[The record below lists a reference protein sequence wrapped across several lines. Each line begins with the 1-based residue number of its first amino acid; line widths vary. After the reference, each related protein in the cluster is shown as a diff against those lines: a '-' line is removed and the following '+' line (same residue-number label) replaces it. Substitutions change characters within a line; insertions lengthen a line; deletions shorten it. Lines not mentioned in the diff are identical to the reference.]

1 LQRDYTRI
9 APPTQSVEDSSLDL
23 LVTEGVNPRT
33 ADLDRLDLESALR
46 KLNDEDALVPAAV
59 RNEIPGIAHAV
70 RLAEASLRANGR
82 LIYVGAG
89 TSGRLGCLDASE
101 VPPTFG
107 MEPGVV
113 VGVIAGGDRALRD
126 SVEGAEDSPE
136 EGAAALAELDVSARD
151 TVCRIAASGRTPFVI
166 GALAEA
172 RRRGARTIGLSNHRP
187 CGLEAHADVMI
198 VPHVGPEAI
207 SGSTR
212 LKSGTSQKL
221 VLNMISTLAM
231 VRLGKTYGNLM
242 VDLRPTNKKLRHRA
256 QRLVAEVTGCT
267 REEADQLIDAAGG
280 KAKTAMLMGLAGLDS
295 TRAEALLEAAGG
307 RLREALDQARGGA
320 A

>member
-1 LQRDYTRI
+1 MTPL
-9 APPTQSVEDSSLDL
+9 TQSVETPSLDA

-33 ADLDRLDLESALR
+33 TDLDRLDVESALLR
-46 KLNDEDALVPAAV
+46 LNDEDALVPAAV
-59 RNEIPGIAHAV
+59 RDEIPAIARAV
-70 RLAEASLRANGR
+70 RLAEASLRAGGR

-101 VPPTFG
+101 IPPTFG
-107 MEPGVV
+107 MEPGIV
-113 VGVIAGGDRALRD
+113 VGVIAGGDGALRN
-126 SVEGAEDSPE
+126 SVEGAEDSPA
-136 EGAAALAELDVSARD
+136 EGAAALAQLDVSECD
-151 TVCRIAASGRTPFVI
+151 TVCGIAASGRTPFVL

-172 RRRGARTIGLSNHRP
+172 RRRGARTVGLSNHRP
-187 CGLEAHADVMI
+187 CELEPHADVMI

-242 VDLRPTNKKLRHRA
+242 VDLRPTNEKLRQRA
-256 QRLVAEVTGCT
+256 RRLVIAVTGCPGD
-267 REEADQLIDAAGG
+267 EADRLIDAAGG
-280 KAKTAMLMGLAGLDS
+280 RAKTAMLMGLTGLDAA
-295 TRAEALLEAAGG
+295 RAEVLLAAAGG
-307 RLREALDQARGGA
+307 RLREALEQARGGDG
-320 A
+320 

>member
-1 LQRDYTRI
+1 MQRDYTRN
-9 APPTQSVEDSSLDL
+9 ALPTQSADVSSLDS
-23 LVTEGVNPRT
+23 LVTEEVNPRT
-33 ADLDRLDLESALR
+33 ADLDRLDVESALLR
-46 KLNDEDALVPAAV
+46 LNEEDALVPAAV
-59 RNEIPGIAHAV
+59 RNEIPAIARAV
-70 RLAEASLRANGR
+70 RLAEASLRAGGR

-101 VPPTFG
+101 IPPTFG

-113 VGVIAGGDRALRD
+113 VGIIAGGDRALRD
-126 SVEGAEDSPE
+126 SAEGAEDSPK
-136 EGAAALAELDVSARD
+136 EGAAALAGLDVSECD
-151 TVCRIAASGRTPFVI
+151 TVCGIAASGRTPFVL

-172 RRRGARTIGLSNHRP
+172 RRRGARTIGLANHRP
-187 CGLEAHADVMI
+187 CELEAHADVMI

-242 VDLRPTNKKLRHRA
+242 VDLRPTNDKLRHRA
-256 QRLVAEVTGCT
+256 RRLVAAVTGCS
-267 REEADQLIDAAGG
+267 REEADQLIVAAGG
-280 KAKTAMLMGLAGLDS
+280 KTKTAMLMGLTGVDAA
-295 TRAEALLEAAGG
+295 RAEAQLDAAGG
-307 RLREALDQARGGA
+307 RLREALEQARGGA